1 MQIYGVFFLF
11 KNIWFTKFALQI
23 KIKGKEKKMKKQIGL
38 FTAILFAVSTLMV
51 GCKAEVHTHTFASEW
66 TSDATNHWHTAT
78 CEHTTEVSGKAEHS
92 FGDWTVTKAA
102 TEEVEG
108 SKERTCTVCGYK
120 ATEVI
125 PKLVHTHTFGEYV
138 SNNDAT
144 TEADGTKTREC
155 SVCGYKDTVT
165 DEGSMIVVPEGYIL
179 TSEKELEIIIDQ
191 THTAL
196 EDIPIIQAIA
206 EQTNLLAMNAAIEAA
221 HAGEA
226 GKGFGVVAD
235 EIRKL
240 AEQSAKQGKSIA
252 GRLQSIQE
260 IINQVVNDEDYNN
273 VVPEGYILASKNE
286 LEIIIDQTQTALEES
301 VCICN
306 IAEQT
311 RLLAMNAAIEAAHA
325 GEAGKGF
332 AVVADEIR
340 KLSEHSKIQG
350 ESITEHLESLQE
362 IISQVV
368 NGSSASINIPED

>member
-1 MQIYGVFFLF
+1 
-11 KNIWFTKFALQI
+11 
-23 KIKGKEKKMKKQIGL
+23 MKKQIGL

-66 TSDATNHWHTAT
+66 TSDATNHWHSAT
-78 CEHTTEVSGKAEHS
+78 CEHTKEVSGKAEHS

-108 SKERTCTVCGYK
+108 SKERTCTICGYK

-155 SVCGYKDTVT
+155 SVCGYKETVT
-165 DEGSMIVVPEGYIL
+165 DEGSMI
-179 TSEKELEIIIDQ
+179 
-191 THTAL
+191 
-196 EDIPIIQAIA
+196 
-206 EQTNLLAMNAAIEAA
+206 
-221 HAGEA
+221 
-226 GKGFGVVAD
+226 
-235 EIRKL
+235 
-240 AEQSAKQGKSIA
+240 
-252 GRLQSIQE
+252 
-260 IINQVVNDEDYNN
+260 

-286 LEIIIDQTQTALEES
+286 LEIIIDHAQIALEENS
-301 VCICN
+301 IFCAITS
-306 IAEQT
+306 QT
-311 RLLAMNAAIEAAHA
+311 NLLAMNAAIEAAHA

-332 AVVADEIR
+332 AVVADELR
-340 KLSEHSKIQG
+340 KLSEQSKIQG

-362 IISQVV
+362 IINQVV